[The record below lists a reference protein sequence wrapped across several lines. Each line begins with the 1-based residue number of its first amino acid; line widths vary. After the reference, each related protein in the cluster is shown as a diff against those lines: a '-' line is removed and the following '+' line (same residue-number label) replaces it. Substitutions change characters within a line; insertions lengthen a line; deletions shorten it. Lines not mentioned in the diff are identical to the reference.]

1 VALGAVAFDLMLA
14 LIITSLLR
22 GRLPRRCWRPVHL
35 LAYLCWPV
43 AFLHGVAAARDLRHG
58 LLLDLA
64 VGCALLL
71 TAAVSWRLASA
82 ARQTPRAGRVAAV
95 FREHAR
101 RSYQSGRPARE
112 RAAR

>member
-1 VALGAVAFDLMLA
+1 MALGAVAFDLMLA

-101 RSYQSGRPARE
+101 RSYQSGRPARA